1 MHELSIWPLGQA
13 SKPSEE
19 LLPEN
24 WCLRLATSS
33 FLHASY
39 AALLRVATEPRAKAG
54 CQKDGSGMRCSM
66 GAAVHRCIPCRSRRR
81 RTAKKLQAVFERI
94 RIFEVERCISVK
106 GKASEMKEA
115 KEAKAK
121 EAKEAKETKED
132 KKQKRSESRKR
143 RSGRSQVPNGRQEGV
158 VACCLTVRSLR
169 KS

>member
-1 MHELSIWPLGQA
+1 M
-13 SKPSEE
+13 
-19 LLPEN
+19 
-24 WCLRLATSS
+24 SS
-33 FLHASY
+33 FRHASY
-39 AALLRVATEPRAKAG
+39 DALLRVATEPRAKAG
-54 CQKDGSGMRCSM
+54 CQKDAM
-66 GAAVHRCIPCRSRRR
+66 GTAVHRCIPCRSRRR
-81 RTAKKLQAVFERI
+81 RTAKKLQAVFDWI
-94 RIFEVERCISVK
+94 RILEVERCISVK